1 MRKFITCGL
10 VAVAAAAGATETTP
24 EAAAFF
30 EDGVAQT
37 NAGKYEEA
45 IAAFEKSLAADPNL
59 VEAHEWI
66 AHILILG
73 GDFEG
78 AIERYQKIVARRP
91 STESKVS
98 LGLAY
103 LRVGDVDMAVKTLS
117 SAVAADPGNCKGWNN
132 LSLAY
137 LGQGEVVRAREAAE
151 KAIALDAGYGPAYVN
166 LGNVHLRQG
175 EAEAAIAS
183 FRKALTLEAG
193 LADAYFG
200 LGEAY
205 SFLNDEQAAGDNYI
219 KYLRHGNADPTR
231 RSTAV
236 KWLWDHGRG
245 AEVPK

>member
-78 AIERYQKIVARRP
+78 AIERYQKIVASPIWAKARSSGPGRR
-91 STESKVS
+91 
-98 LGLAY
+98 
-103 LRVGDVDMAVKTLS
+103 
-117 SAVAADPGNCKGWNN
+117 
-132 LSLAY
+132 
-137 LGQGEVVRAREAAE
+137 
-151 KAIALDAGYGPAYVN
+151 
-166 LGNVHLRQG
+166 
-175 EAEAAIAS
+175 
-183 FRKALTLEAG
+183 RKRL
-193 LADAYFG
+193 
-200 LGEAY
+200 
-205 SFLNDEQAAGDNYI
+205 
-219 KYLRHGNADPTR
+219 
-231 RSTAV
+231 
-236 KWLWDHGRG
+236 
-245 AEVPK
+245 

>member
-1 MRKFITCGL
+1 MRRFIACGL
-10 VAVAAAAGATETTP
+10 IAAAAAAGATETTP

-37 NAGKYEEA
+37 NAGKYEA
-45 IAAFEKSLAADPNL
+45 AVAAFEKSLVADPNL

-66 AHILILG
+66 AHILILQ
-73 GDFEG
+73 GDYEG

-103 LRVGDVDMAVKTLS
+103 LRVGDVDTAVKTLS
-117 SAVAADPGNCKGWNN
+117 SAVAADPGHCKGWNN

-137 LGQGEVVRAREAAE
+137 LRQGEIVRAREAAE

-166 LGNVHLRQG
+166 LGNVQLREG
-175 EAEAAIAS
+175 EAEEAVAS
-183 FRKALTLEAG
+183 FRKALQLDAK

-205 SFLNDEQAAGDNYI
+205 SYVNDEQAAGDNYV
-219 KYLRHGNADPTR
+219 KYLRAGGTDPTR
-231 RSTAV
+231 RSAAV